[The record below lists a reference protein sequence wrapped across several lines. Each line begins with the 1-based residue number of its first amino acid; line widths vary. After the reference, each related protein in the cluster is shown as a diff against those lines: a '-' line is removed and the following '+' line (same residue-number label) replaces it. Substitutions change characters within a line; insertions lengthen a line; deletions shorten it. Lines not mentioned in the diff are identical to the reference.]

1 MSKKHL
7 FLLDN
12 FSVFVYNIFMLK
24 IAMILMLVAVV
35 VLAVGVSLMKKNNAL
50 TFLLKSLALIALVG
64 LGFVVAN
71 FKDDFSGFSILVI
84 LSALPMFLSVFDL
97 KQMLETKDTPK
108 QETIKEQSNDNLSD
122 FSEASTEENLV
133 SKKKK
138 SHKNYLAEC
147 QTNLL
152 CAIGIFLSAICIS
165 IATLYIGKETFLGAV
180 IGILIGGAV
189 TLVLL
194 ALKKIK
200 NPFEIIFYLLI
211 FASIGLMASNIVLA
225 FMYSFST
232 TNIMF
237 ALGCLAFG
245 VYAGLQTKYS
255 KNYLTN
261 IYYASMIFFILSI
274 LL

>member
-1 MSKKHL
+1 
-7 FLLDN
+7 
-12 FSVFVYNIFMLK
+12 MLK

-35 VLAVGVSLMKKNNAL
+35 VLAVSVSLMKKNNAL
-50 TFLLKSLALIALVG
+50 TFLLKSLALIAIVG
-64 LGFVVAN
+64 LGFIVAN

-84 LSALPMFLSVFDL
+84 LSALPMFLSIFDI
-97 KQMLETKDTPK
+97 KQMLETKDISK
-108 QETIKEQSNDNLSD
+108 QEEPLAQSNEESTG
-122 FSEASTEENLV
+122 SIETSTEDVPV

-138 SHKNYLAEC
+138 THKNYLAEC
-147 QTNLL
+147 KTNLL

-200 NPFEIIFYLLI
+200 NPFDIIFYFLI
-211 FASIGLMASNIVLA
+211 FSSIGLMASNIVLA
-225 FMYSFST
+225 FLYSFSI

-245 VYAGLQTKYS
+245 IHAGLETKYS

-261 IYYASMIFFILSI
+261 IYYVSMIFFILSI